1 MTLQTLLLKLG
12 NNKNYSIECYPCDG
26 RLHISVK
33 EMFWFNEIAS
43 VYIDLRLKL
52 SEQQDE
58 IDKLLPYIKK

>member
-12 NNKNYSIECYPCDG
+12 SNKNYSIECHSSDG
-26 RLHISVK
+26 RLRVSVK
-33 EMFWFNEIAS
+33 EMFYFNEVAS

-58 IDKLLPYIKK
+58 VEKLLPYTKK